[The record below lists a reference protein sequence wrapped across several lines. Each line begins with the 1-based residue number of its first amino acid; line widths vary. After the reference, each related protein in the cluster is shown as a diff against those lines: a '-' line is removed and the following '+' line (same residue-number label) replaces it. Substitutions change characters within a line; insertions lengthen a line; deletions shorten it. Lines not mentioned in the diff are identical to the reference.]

1 MKRKGL
7 YTLITDKD
15 GYGVQLGLYNTPQS
29 ELKHWNECFPK
40 GTEIRILE
48 PFLKRSADGG
58 LIIRVDD
65 PKEFEILSPACRYF
79 KCHKVSMEKKPGEK
93 ERMKLE
99 ELCKQ
104 IEKADHCYWQLKQPI
119 MKDAEYD
126 EMKMEKA
133 KITQKLLFCVVE
145 GNGVQLKESCPKCKD
160 VYYCDKRC
168 LKLDKVRH
176 RKKYHKTLGSAK
188 KRYYGGGG
196 SNQ

>member
-1 MKRKGL
+1 MRRTKKIIGVH
-7 YTLITDKD
+7 TVIADKN
-15 GYGVQLGLYNTPQS
+15 GYGAQLGLYYAPSLN
-29 ELKHWNECFPK
+29 WNIGRMFSK
-40 GTEIRILE
+40 GTKIRILE
-48 PFLKRSADGG
+48 PFLKRSTNGG

-145 GNGVQLKESCPKCKD
+145 GNGVQLKESCPKCKIFTT
-160 VYYCDKRC
+160 VTEHAKIDKA
-168 LKLDKVRH
+168 KH
-176 RKKYHKTLGSAK
+176 RKKYHKSAGSNNNK
-188 KRYYGGGG
+188 KR
-196 SNQ
+196 